1 MRTTQ
6 NVAARPDEGQGS
18 PRAETATSP
27 PRRGRGEP
35 SRRGRARPP
44 RRGRFRPAVVLP
56 SAAVLLVVV
65 TTASLCLGPVSI
77 PVDEVFTAPIVHQI
91 RLPRVLIAALVGAAL
106 ATAGALM
113 QTVFQNPLADPGIIG
128 VSTGAATAAVLV
140 IVTGVSFLGTWTL
153 PAGAFVG
160 ALATVLVIYLI
171 ATSRAVGSRGADPAT
186 LVLVGMAITAF
197 LGAVISA
204 TIANAPDDSD
214 LRSVQFWLNGDLVAR
229 TWEHVGVATLPIL
242 LTILL
247 AWTLAGDLDLLLLG
261 REIAQ
266 SSGIDVRRLRIR
278 LLVLAALLTATAV
291 AVSGSISFIGLVVP
305 HLVRILLGPEHR
317 TLLPVAALLGATF
330 VIAADTV
337 ARMLFSP
344 VVLQTGVVI
353 AFLGSPLFLY
363 LLLSTRSRRHR
374 GLGV

>member
-1 MRTTQ
+1 MLP
-6 NVAARPDEGQGS
+6 A
-18 PRAETATSP
+18 
-27 PRRGRGEP
+27 
-35 SRRGRARPP
+35 
-44 RRGRFRPAVVLP
+44 AVVL
-56 SAAVLLVVV
+56 LLSVMTV
-65 TTASLCLGPVSI
+65 SLCLGPVTV
-77 PVDEVFTAPIVHQI
+77 PVDEVLSSQIVHQI
-91 RLPRVLIAALVGAAL
+91 RLPRVLVAALVGAAL

-160 ALATVLVIYLI
+160 ALLTVLVIYLI

-229 TWEHVGVATLPIL
+229 TWDHVAVAVVPIL
-242 LTILL
+242 LTIVLS
-247 AWTLAGDLDLLLLG
+247 WTLAGDLNLLLLG
-261 REIAQ
+261 RETAQ
-266 SSGIDVRRLRIR
+266 STGINVRRLRIQ
-278 LLVLAALLTATAV
+278 LLVLAALMTATAV

-305 HLVRILLGPEHR
+305 HVVRIVLGPEHR
-317 TLLPVAALLGATF
+317 ALLPTAALLGSTF
-330 VIAADTV
+330 VIAADTI
-337 ARMLFSP
+337 ARLLFSP

-363 LLLSTRSRRHR
+363 LLLSTRSRQHR
-374 GLGV
+374 GLGI